1 MRRTGLSGL
10 GILAVA
16 FVVMQ
21 LTVESAQAG
30 PVTYDFVGHVLNFC
44 GYGCEE
50 NAPANWETDRIV
62 ASLTFDSALPANM
75 PFQDMYSSPSLV
87 AWSIGDILN
96 FITLSSAAG
105 DVLQVPSELFPSP
118 LMLSTDADGNI
129 NRWVMGYGLDED
141 SEVEDVNEIGILNP
155 PVLCP
160 AEECEVDVYYWNFL
174 TPHLRS
180 DQEWDSGVVSLSP
193 TDDVA
198 GLWTQQETPTEVP
211 EPATL
216 TLTLTA
222 LAAGLFRSRR
232 RRSRSDS

>member
-1 MRRTGLSGL
+1 MRRTCVSGL

-21 LTVESAQAG
+21 LTAQSAQAG
-30 PVTYDFVGHVLNFC
+30 PVTYDYVGHVFNFC
-44 GYGCEE
+44 GFGCEE

-62 ASLTFDSALPANM
+62 ASVTFDSALPANL

-118 LMLSTDADGNI
+118 LMLSTDQDGNI
-129 NRWVMGYGLDED
+129 NGWVMGFGLDED
-141 SEVEDVNEIGILNP
+141 SEVEDVNELGILNP
-155 PVLCP
+155 PAFCP
-160 AEECEVDVYYWNFL
+160 AEECDVDAYFWNFF
-174 TPHLRS
+174 TPHLRA
-180 DQEWDSGVVSLSP
+180 DTEWDSGVVSTSP

-198 GLWTQQETPTEVP
+198 GVWTQQQTPTEVP

-222 LAAGLFRSRR
+222 LAAGMFRSRR

>member
-1 MRRTGLSGL
+1 
-10 GILAVA
+10 
-16 FVVMQ
+16 MQ
-21 LTVESAQAG
+21 LTAEPAQAD
-30 PVTYDFVGHVLNFC
+30 PVTYDYLGHVFNFC
-44 GYGCEE
+44 GFGCDE

-62 ASLTFDSALPANM
+62 ASVTFDSALPANM

-87 AWSIGDILN
+87 AWSIGDLLN

-105 DVLQVPSELFPSP
+105 DILQVPPEISPSP
-118 LMLSTDADGNI
+118 LMLGTDQDGNI
-129 NRWVMGYGLDED
+129 NAWVMGFGFPED
-141 SEVEDVNEIGILNP
+141 SELNDVNELGTLNP

-160 AEECEVDVYYWNFL
+160 AEECDVDVYFWDFL

-180 DQEWDSGVVSLSP
+180 DKEWDAGVLSLSL

-198 GLWTQQETPTEVP
+198 GVWTQRAAPTSVP

-222 LAAGLFRSRR
+222 LAAGMLRSRR
-232 RRSRSDS
+232 RRSPSDS